1 MTFHTCGG
9 IVVSA
14 DVIISNFDAAG
25 GGVSNY
31 TAYGADTFTEYK
43 AFGFTIG
50 NNPYLLDNVLL
61 SMDFPTADANPI
73 VSIWSGS
80 SAPEVELIV
89 LDNPIGLVGQTD
101 FSFTPSSA
109 FVLSANNTYWI
120 HLRPEIIGQ
129 GPNYYWIATAPA
141 TIPFGT
147 QASAV
152 GFLFNDSPSG
162 FLNGGQQ
169 GATHVLREAV
179 RFSILLCSRRFTY
192 A

>member
-1 MTFHTCGG
+1 
-9 IVVSA
+9 
-14 DVIISNFDAAG
+14 
-25 GGVSNY
+25 
-31 TAYGADTFTEYK
+31 
-43 AFGFTIG
+43 
-50 NNPYLLDNVLL
+50 
-61 SMDFPTADANPI
+61 MDFPTADANPI

-162 FLNGGQQ
+162 FLNRLEIRG
-169 GATHVLREAV
+169 TAV
-179 RFSILLCSRRFTY
+179 PEPNSFACLSVCLYGLARYILGSKNRAGKLLHRQSP
-192 A
+192 